1 MMPRRIAA
9 AILALWPMFIVG
21 HAARSEPVSPST
33 APSTAPAAVYDVV
46 IRNGRLLD
54 GEGNPWV
61 RADIAIQDGR
71 FVKIGRIAGRGRREI
86 DAQGDYVSP
95 GWIDMMDQSGE
106 VLLKNGLAENKL
118 REGVTTAIAGEGG
131 TPVPS
136 SRIRD
141 YFNQLEKQG
150 IALNFGTYYSCGQ
163 ARVEAM
169 GDAAGRPS
177 ARQMDDMKAH
187 VDEAMRAGAMGIATA
202 LIYPPDSFQSTEDLI
217 ELARVA
223 AKYGGIYASH
233 MRDES
238 AKLLQAIDESI
249 EIGEKTGIQVEIFHF
264 KGAYAPGWGKLVPEA
279 GRLIEAARARG
290 VNIAADMYVYTA
302 GGTGLDITVPNWVW
316 EDGAKR
322 GLKRLEDPK
331 VRIRLKREIAAGS
344 MPGWSNLVEA
354 SGGWDHVVLANAFN
368 PKYDRYRFKS
378 IDYIAKQLGKDPA
391 DVSWDIVLGAQPNR
405 AMALFFMMSEPDIE
419 TALRWP
425 WMSIGSD
432 AGANEGPGTIDA
444 IGLPH
449 PRAYANFPRVI
460 AEYVKSRHVLTL
472 EDAIRKMTSWPA
484 TRMRLYDRGAIRE
497 GLKADV
503 TIFNE
508 DRIEDV
514 ATYEHPTTY
523 PTGIDYVLVNGQLV
537 IDQGRHTGAKPG
549 SVLRGA
555 GYDAQLEHESPR

>member
-1 MMPRRIAA
+1 MRFRNAAVSVLVSMLSSA
-9 AILALWPMFIVG
+9 AIIPALAQ
-21 HAARSEPVSPST
+21 S
-33 APSTAPAAVYDVV
+33 APVYDIV

-54 GEGNPWV
+54 GNGNPWV
-61 RADIAIQDGR
+61 KADVAIKAGR
-71 FVKIGRIAGRGRREI
+71 FAKVGRIEGRGTREI
-86 DAQGDYVSP
+86 DAQGDYISP

-118 REGVTTAIAGEGG
+118 REGVTSAIAGEGG

-136 SRIRD
+136 AKIGE
-141 YFNQLEKQG
+141 YFKKLESQG
-150 IALNFGTYYSCGQ
+150 ISMNFGSYYGAGQ
-163 ARVEAM
+163 SRVEVM
-169 GDAAGRPS
+169 GDVAGHPS
-177 ARQMDDMKAH
+177 ARQMEAMKAH

-223 AKYGGIYASH
+223 AKRGGIYASH

-238 AKLLQAIDESI
+238 AKLLEAIGESI

-264 KGAYAPGWGKLVPEA
+264 KGAYAPGWGKLVPQA
-279 GRLIEAARARG
+279 GELIEAARARG
-290 VNIAADMYVYTA
+290 VSIAADMYVYTA

-316 EDGAKR
+316 EQGAKV
-322 GLKRLEDPK
+322 GLE
-331 VRIRLKREIAAGS
+331 RLKDPSVRERLKKEVAGGS
-344 MPGWSNLVEA
+344 LPGWSNLVEA

-378 IDYIAKQLGKDPA
+378 IDYIAKQLGQDPA
-391 DVSWDIVLGAQPNR
+391 DVSWDILLGAQPHR
-405 AMALFFMMSEPDIE
+405 AMGLFFMMSEPDIE

-432 AGANEGPGTIDA
+432 AGANESPGKIDA

-460 AEYVKSRHVLTL
+460 AEYVKKRHVLTL

-484 TRMRLYDRGAIRE
+484 TRMRLYDRGVIRE

-503 TIFNE
+503 TVFNE
-508 DRIEDV
+508 DRLDDV
-514 ATYEHPTTY
+514 ADYENPTAY

-537 IDQGRHTGAKPG
+537 IDKGRHTGAKPG

-555 GYDAQLEHESPR
+555 GYEPTAERRHP